1 MFSNKILAGVALTLV
16 SVLPSLASAA
26 KAPAVQVG
34 VRPYFLVDDMSPS
47 ALKKKLQSCANGPFR
62 KSEFSI
68 GHRGAPLLF
77 PEHTRE
83 SYEAAARMGAGVLEC
98 DVTFTKDKELVC
110 RHSQCDLHTTTNI
123 LTSDLADKCRKP
135 FQPATYDATG
145 KPVTPASAECCTSD
159 ITLKE
164 FKTLRGKMDASDS
177 KATTAAAYQGGVA
190 GFRTDLYAG
199 PSSGTLMTFRESV
212 QLFKKLGVKQTP
224 ELKSASVPMPFDS
237 NGDGT
242 GDYSQADYAQQLIDE
257 LKEAGIKPSDVYPQS
272 FDLKD
277 VLYWINNE
285 SEFGQQAVYLD
296 SADPTASP
304 AIPVPT
310 REQMQQLVDQGV
322 KIWAPPTWV
331 LLSVKDNKIVPSQA
345 ALDAKAV
352 GLKII
357 TWTLERSGQLADGDG
372 GWYYLSLGDV
382 LKDRKNEGV
391 TMEALDVLAR
401 QVGVLGVFADWP
413 GTVTYYANCMKM
425 D

>member
-1 MFSNKILAGVALTLV
+1 MFSNKILAGVTLALV
-16 SVLPSLASAA
+16 SFLPSLATAA

-47 ALKKKLQSCANGPFR
+47 TLKKKLQSCANGPFR

-145 KPVTPASAECCTSD
+145 KLVTPASAECCTSD
-159 ITLKE
+159 ITLAE
-164 FKTLRGKMDASDS
+164 FKTLRGKMDTSDS

-190 GFRTDLYAG
+190 SFRTELYAG

-224 ELKSASVPMPFDS
+224 ELKGAGVPMPFDS

-272 FDLKD
+272 FDLND

-296 SADPTASP
+296 SADPTVTP